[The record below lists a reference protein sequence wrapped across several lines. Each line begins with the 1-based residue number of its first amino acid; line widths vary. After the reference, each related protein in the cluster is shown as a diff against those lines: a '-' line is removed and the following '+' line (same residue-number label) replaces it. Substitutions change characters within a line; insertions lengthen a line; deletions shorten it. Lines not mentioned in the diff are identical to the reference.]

1 MEFTDCI
8 ATDTVLENRSQRERA
23 VLVVAHP
30 GHELRLFGW
39 LSQARPDVLVLTD
52 GSGRNGRP
60 RIESTRRLL
69 ARTGARPG
77 ALFGA
82 YTDLQMYRALLAGN
96 ASFFVATALKLADL
110 LRRGRYRMVVAD
122 PFEGYNPTHDL
133 CRVLVNSAIQCVT
146 RTCDQT
152 PRNYDYPL
160 TELSDFRGCDSLTRI
175 MLAPE
180 VLQRKRA
187 AAAEYVE
194 LSGEVE
200 ALVRREG
207 ERAYCHEFLREV
219 RTDSLP
225 NKTLTAPP
233 FYETYGERQC
243 AMGLYPTVV
252 RYEDHFAPIARAVAS
267 LADSPRLAHVQG
279 TARSNPVAF

>member
-1 MEFTDCI
+1 MEFTDRI
-8 ATDTVLENRSQRERA
+8 ATDTVLENRSRHERA
-23 VLVVAHP
+23 LLVVAHP

-69 ARTGARPG
+69 AKTGARPG

-96 ASFFVATALKLADL
+96 ASFFVSTALKLADL
-110 LRRGRYRMVVAD
+110 LQRGCYQMVVAD

-133 CRVLVNSAIQCVT
+133 CRVLVNSAIQYVT
-146 RTCDQT
+146 RTCGQIL
-152 PRNYDYPL
+152 RNYDYPL
-160 TELSDFRGCDSLTRI
+160 TELSDFRGCRSLTRVP
-175 MLAPE
+175 LAPE

-207 ERAYCHEFLREV
+207 ESAYCQEFLREV
-219 RTDSLP
+219 RTGDLP
-225 NKTLTAPP
+225 HQTLTAPP

-252 RYEDHFAPIARAVAS
+252 RYENHFVPIARAVAA
-267 LADSPRLAHVQG
+267 LADSPRLAHVQS
-279 TARSNPVAF
+279 TARSSPVAF

>member
-1 MEFTDCI
+1 MEFTDRI
-8 ATDTVLENRSQRERA
+8 ATDTVLEKRSRHERA
-23 VLVVAHP
+23 LLVVAHP

-52 GSGRNGRP
+52 GAGRNGRP

-96 ASFFVATALKLADL
+96 ASFFVAIALKLADL
-110 LRRGRYRMVVAD
+110 LQRGRYRMVVAD

-133 CRVLVNSAIQCVT
+133 CRVLVNSALQYVT

-152 PRNYDYPL
+152 LRSYDYPL
-160 TELSDFRGCDSLTRI
+160 TKLSDFRGCGSLTRI
-175 MLAPE
+175 LLAPE

-194 LSGEVE
+194 LSAEVE

-207 ERAYCHEFLREV
+207 ERVYCQEFLREV
-219 RTDSLP
+219 PTVSLP
-225 NKTLTAPP
+225 NKTLTVPP

-243 AMGLYPTVV
+243 EMGLYPTVV
-252 RYEDHFAPIARAVAS
+252 RYENHFVPIARAIAA
-267 LADSPRLAHVQG
+267 LADSPRVAHVQG
-279 TARSNPVAF
+279 TARSSPVAF